1 MPSTLITVDL
11 SPASLEFEASKLL
24 REVFKDRGLA
34 VRHNGTSSTHAPAG
48 RPDIELFN
56 DDVHIN
62 VETTK
67 LIRVAQAN
75 QEATPVAAHLDDVAQ
90 ANPGKAAFAL
100 FVSPTTFE
108 RTVDLF
114 HHYNHTYAGRDDRKI
129 AFMDFSTFNILMDW
143 LVGPN
148 GTAFRV
154 VDLCNMLRDCARLQD
169 DHSVLAYIND
179 THIHISEIDDEVQRI
194 RREKLGEKYSR
205 LDSVFKGIHDDLR
218 SVCGLGP
225 AEAFHELSKLV
236 FLKMYEEQA
245 VLRESEAGRVTE
257 NRFTTKYIQEERR
270 RRRGGARMVHP
281 ITRVFEEVR
290 QEFRGEKLFDPDESI
305 AIQPDK
311 DEGNYI
317 DDIVGQVEEYSF
329 IDPDVPLTDIKG
341 MIYEQFLGL
350 SLKNTDLGQYFTPE
364 PIIQFMV
371 AVAGLTPDDR
381 VLDPACGTG
390 RFLVQSMNDMLA
402 KASDAETRA
411 RIKAEQLVGNEKS
424 PYVSKIGKMNMF
436 VHGDGRANIYERD
449 SFEYFPNDEEKFDVI
464 LTNPP
469 LGDINF
475 RKLFGD
481 YAANPAW
488 YDSMEVIE
496 KTTRLLKKTGVARTT
511 VTRNEMK
518 GGALFLNK
526 YAHFVRDGARV
537 LTVMDEAVLNTDEYV
552 HVREF
557 IRKHFYIQ
565 AIFSL
570 TEDAFKHASKTATK
584 TSILV
589 LEKKIPAAATQ
600 RTPVFFGHAFQVGV
614 NPKGKPCPNDLMDA
628 ARPRDLFRAYGDFVR
643 AVADN
648 RAHNRGEFRQED
660 FEFTPGALDT
670 AANESFS
677 AFSYFVVPFDR
688 LEERLEYKWYD
699 PTYLPIEQKIEGRQ
713 TVRFADLVDPN
724 RTAYGLTE
732 TGLEDGDIPFIN
744 IENLVPDTSID
755 LRGVRYVL
763 RSNRKIRPQHYTE
776 KDDILISRSRLPGIA
791 AVVTHATQGMTY
803 GSYIIRFHLNDEQ
816 GAQFLPEYVALFI
829 NSIFGQAQVHRLKS
843 GSNGYNINSAQLGS
857 IRILELGI
865 QAQKELVDNAQ
876 QQRKAAARLGAI
888 LRRFQDVSETS
899 LIRSCLGLEA
909 REDFEQLVE
918 DVASRLKP
926 VHASLDEFDSEGQEL
941 ADLREARKHFEIR
954 PTFYAKL
961 PTDG

>member
-1 MPSTLITVDL
+1 
-11 SPASLEFEASKLL
+11 
-24 REVFKDRGLA
+24 
-34 VRHNGTSSTHAPAG
+34 
-48 RPDIELFN
+48 
-56 DDVHIN
+56 
-62 VETTK
+62 
-67 LIRVAQAN
+67 
-75 QEATPVAAHLDDVAQ
+75 
-90 ANPGKAAFAL
+90 
-100 FVSPTTFE
+100 
-108 RTVDLF
+108 
-114 HHYNHTYAGRDDRKI
+114 
-129 AFMDFSTFNILMDW
+129 
-143 LVGPN
+143 
-148 GTAFRV
+148 
-154 VDLCNMLRDCARLQD
+154 
-169 DHSVLAYIND
+169 
-179 THIHISEIDDEVQRI
+179 
-194 RREKLGEKYSR
+194 
-205 LDSVFKGIHDDLR
+205 
-218 SVCGLGP
+218 
-225 AEAFHELSKLV
+225 
-236 FLKMYEEQA
+236 
-245 VLRESEAGRVTE
+245 
-257 NRFTTKYIQEERR
+257 
-270 RRRGGARMVHP
+270 
-281 ITRVFEEVR
+281 
-290 QEFRGEKLFDPDESI
+290 
-305 AIQPDK
+305 
-311 DEGNYI
+311 
-317 DDIVGQVEEYSF
+317 
-329 IDPDVPLTDIKG
+329 
-341 MIYEQFLGL
+341 
-350 SLKNTDLGQYFTPE
+350 
-364 PIIQFMV
+364 
-371 AVAGLTPDDR
+371 
-381 VLDPACGTG
+381 
-390 RFLVQSMNDMLA
+390 
-402 KASDAETRA
+402 
-411 RIKAEQLVGNEKS
+411 
-424 PYVSKIGKMNMF
+424 
-436 VHGDGRANIYERD
+436 
-449 SFEYFPNDEEKFDVI
+449 
-464 LTNPP
+464 
-469 LGDINF
+469 
-475 RKLFGD
+475 
-481 YAANPAW
+481 
-488 YDSMEVIE
+488 
-496 KTTRLLKKTGVARTT
+496 
-511 VTRNEMK
+511 
-518 GGALFLNK
+518 
-526 YAHFVRDGARV
+526 
-537 LTVMDEAVLNTDEYV
+537 
-552 HVREF
+552 
-557 IRKHFYIQ
+557 
-565 AIFSL
+565 
-570 TEDAFKHASKTATK
+570 
-584 TSILV
+584 
-589 LEKKIPAAATQ
+589 
-600 RTPVFFGHAFQVGV
+600 
-614 NPKGKPCPNDLMDA
+614 
-628 ARPRDLFRAYGDFVR
+628 
-643 AVADN
+643 VADN